1 MRFSSL
7 FAIATYATF
16 ASTPSLAAQATA
28 GRISQQ
34 ATTSSAPNESYQ
46 LGVNDEVEVTI
57 FGTPNQV
64 TRTRIKEDGTI
75 TLPFIGPV
83 KAAGRTARE
92 FSDDVRDKL
101 HSGGYFTKPVVS
113 VDVTQFVSN
122 SVTVSG
128 NVGAPGVL
136 PLDHPQT
143 VGMMVARAGGI
154 RAGGADFVLLR
165 RPNDPVEHHI
175 LLADLTGEWSAETPL
190 SAGDTLYVPIAP
202 QIFIYGQ
209 VNAPGA
215 SGLLSGMTL
224 RQVIARA
231 GGPTLAGSLKN
242 VTIFRG
248 TVKLKKVKLDE
259 IVQPGDTIY
268 VNERLF

>member
-7 FAIATYATF
+7 SVFAAFATMSGCPALCAMQTP
-16 ASTPSLAAQATA
+16 ASPVGLPLSDAAA
-28 GRISQQ
+28 
-34 ATTSSAPNESYQ
+34 SASYR

-83 KAAGRTARE
+83 KAIGRTARE
-92 FSDDVRDKL
+92 FSDSVRDKL

-128 NVGAPGVL
+128 NVGSPGVL

-154 RAGGADFVLLR
+154 RGGGADFVLLR
-165 RPNDPVEHHI
+165 RANDPVEHHI
-175 LLADLTGEWSAETPL
+175 LLSDLTGEWSAETPL
-190 SAGDTLYVPIAP
+190 SAGDTLYVPNAP

-215 SGLLSGMTL
+215 APLLSGMTL

-231 GGPTLAGSLKN
+231 GGPTLAGSQKN
-242 VTIFRG
+242 ITIFRG
-248 TVKLKKVKLDE
+248 TTKLKKVKLDT
-259 IVQPGDTIY
+259 IVEAGDTIY